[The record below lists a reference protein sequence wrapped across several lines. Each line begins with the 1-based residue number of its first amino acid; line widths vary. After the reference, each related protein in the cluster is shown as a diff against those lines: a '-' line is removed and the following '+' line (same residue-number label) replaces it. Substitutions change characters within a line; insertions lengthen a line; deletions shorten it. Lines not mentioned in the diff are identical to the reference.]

1 MLQLFCMGN
10 KSFCPPWYRQ
20 EIHGNTTNINGGIVM
35 YSRRYTLLDKSDV
48 KEKRHIPYKEVFM
61 NPKMRFFLA
70 IVLLLWIAVGS
81 QFIANKLFS
90 KEGDILSAFV
100 TTNSGL
106 MESTLEVTAEYSNQY
121 LTVEDKKSLISYI
134 GASLGVSMDQEL
146 MSSENEERE
155 ELSFM
160 KQAARAQTTIKVVTL
175 KSAESKD
182 AFNQVSEKE
191 DGITQY
197 VMVRIVIYEDANNDI
212 LKLKD
217 KVEKV
222 YEKLKIDDSHISE
235 TLQLCGAF
243 SGNLLLETKNKL
255 ADNMIKSL
263 EGMIV
268 YENREE
274 DLYTIYAYTGLLREY
289 ITVNQTKINIQVAM
303 TYDEVSN
310 TTKIYLAT
318 PIISGDW

>member
-1 MLQLFCMGN
+1 
-10 KSFCPPWYRQ
+10 
-20 EIHGNTTNINGGIVM
+20 M
-35 YSRRYTLLDKSDV
+35 YSQRYTLSDKSTL
-48 KEKRHIPYKEVFM
+48 KEKRHIPYKEVFT

-90 KEGDILSAFV
+90 REGDILSAFV

-121 LTVEDKKSLISYI
+121 LTVEDKKSLITYI
-134 GASLGVSMDQEL
+134 GASLGVTMDEEL
-146 MSSENEERE
+146 VSSENEERE
-155 ELSFM
+155 ELAFI

-175 KSAESKD
+175 KSPDSKD
-182 AFNQVSEKE
+182 AFNQASEKE
-191 DGITQY
+191 VGVIQY
-197 VMVRIVIYEDANNDI
+197 VMVRIVIFEDANNDI
-212 LKLKD
+212 LKFKD

-222 YEKLKIDDSHISE
+222 YEKLKIEESDISE

-243 SGNLLLETKNKL
+243 SGNLLIETKNKL
-255 ADNMIKSL
+255 ADNMIDSL
-263 EGMIV
+263 EGKIV
-268 YENREE
+268 YENRHE

-289 ITVNQTKINIQVAM
+289 ITVNNTKINIQVAM
-303 TYDEVSN
+303 AYDESTQ